1 MNHLRTNKHTD
12 QERQQRLWCWYDF
25 ATNGYQIT
33 TVTALLPHY
42 FSKSVMGERTVSFF
56 GYTIDANSLW
66 SYGLGIA
73 ALVVFLLAP
82 ILGAIADRT
91 TSKRKFLIVFACG
104 GIFFSSMLWFAQPG
118 AFWFTWICFIL
129 AHICYTSGNVFYD
142 SFLPHLTHDH
152 VGLDKLSARGF
163 AYGYLGSGI
172 QFALVLGL
180 LSFNSALGI
189 STETAVRLSLLSA
202 GLWWLIF
209 SLPALLYLR
218 EPDLSSDYRKLST
231 LGNIQVSLK
240 QNFRFLKIL
249 SRHAPILIFLFAF
262 CLYNDGIQTVISIS
276 SLYATVELKLKDNTI
291 MTTFLIVQFVA
302 WFGALLFGRISQ
314 KIGTKRAL
322 MITLL
327 VWMFVLWF
335 GYRIPAGEASHFIIL
350 GLMVG
355 LVLGG
360 SQSLSRSLY
369 ASMMPVR
376 FSAQCFGMFSVFNK
390 LSSIMGPF
398 LYGYVSMVT
407 GSARPA
413 ILTLLVFFISGL
425 ILLWILN
432 EAKARRT
439 QSVLEEELNGQKVP
453 F

>member
-1 MNHLRTNKHTD
+1 MANKNTD
-12 QERQQRLWCWYDF
+12 LERQQRLWCWYDF

-33 TVTALLPHY
+33 TVTALLPHF
-42 FSKSVMGERTVSFF
+42 FSKAVMGKQTVSIF

-73 ALVVFLLAP
+73 ALVVFLMAP
-82 ILGAIADRT
+82 VLGAIADRT
-91 TSKRKFLIVFACG
+91 MSKRKFLIFFACG
-104 GIFFSSMLWFAQPG
+104 GIFFSSLLWFAQPG
-118 AFWFTWICFIL
+118 AVWFTWICFIL

-180 LSFNSALGI
+180 LSFNESLGI
-189 STETAVRLSLLSA
+189 STEIAVRLSLLSA

-209 SLPALLYLR
+209 SLPTLLHLR
-218 EPDLSSDYRKLST
+218 EPEISSDYRKLSV
-231 LGNIQVSLK
+231 LGNIQDSLR
-240 QNFRFLKIL
+240 QNLRFLQIL
-249 SRHAPILIFLFAF
+249 SRHAPILVFLIAF
-262 CLYNDGIQTVISIS
+262 FLYNDGIQTVISIS
-276 SLYATVELKLKDNTI
+276 SLYATVELQLKDNTI

-322 MITLL
+322 MVALL

-335 GYRIPAGEASHFIIL
+335 GYRIPVGEANHFIIL

-369 ASMMPVR
+369 ASMMPIR
-376 FSAQCFGMFSVFNK
+376 FSAQCFGMYSVFNK

-398 LYGYVSMVT
+398 LYGYISMVT

-413 ILTLLVFFISGL
+413 ILALLIFFVGGL
-425 ILLWILN
+425 ILLWVLN
-432 EAKARRT
+432 ETKARAA
-439 QSVLEEELNGQKVP
+439 QSRLAEELQG
-453 F
+453 